1 MTTDFK
7 ENNTWEHKGKVEI
20 RKIIDND
27 NFPCIFG
34 KKASKNNTIQWLF
47 CESSDNQKSSFLRGV
62 IEYTNFIKA
71 TLPEERLLYPLIAV
85 IQNDAKNLKEEH
97 EIAWEFI
104 QYLIDNEP
112 TQWPLDVPQD
122 PNNHEW
128 CACFNEVQLFINI
141 SSSKHLKYKSRNLG
155 SNICLVI
162 NPRQIFDVVAPLNKV
177 KGIKIRE
184 KIRERVETYNGFP
197 APKELGFFGDKNN
210 LEWKQYQL
218 YEQGG
223 LENTKCPLNIHSVNQ
238 GAKND

>member
-20 RKIIDND
+20 RKII
-27 NFPCIFG
+27 
-34 KKASKNNTIQWLF
+34 
-47 CESSDNQKSSFLRGV
+47 
-62 IEYTNFIKA
+62 
-71 TLPEERLLYPLIAV
+71 
-85 IQNDAKNLKEEH
+85 
-97 EIAWEFI
+97 
-104 QYLIDNEP
+104 
-112 TQWPLDVPQD
+112 
-122 PNNHEW
+122 
-128 CACFNEVQLFINI
+128 
-141 SSSKHLKYKSRNLG
+141 
-155 SNICLVI
+155 ICLVI
-162 NPRQIFDVVAPLNKV
+162 NPRQIFDVVAPLNKI